1 MSCNELPKTLG
12 FTIIQTGKL
21 LLKKVN
27 SSFTN
32 LTSEITFEQMSVLYY
47 ISRNKGK
54 QIIQK
59 DLAELMEKTKS
70 AMVSTIDILEQKG
83 FVKRIAV
90 ADDRRKNSI
99 ELTKN
104 GNLIVNKMHLIF
116 IKQDGIFEN
125 EISQKDFQACIS
137 VLLKIQ
143 KKCK

>member
-47 ISRNKGK
+47 ISCNKGK